1 MKKTLQ
7 KELKFQSLPNE
18 IEIVSSAKRKES
30 ISMLPN
36 LKTLNI
42 IEETKNTKINEE
54 FAIIQTMSPTTTIPA
69 KNNSKTKQTQ
79 QSSLSNDNE
88 INFKY
93 LKHVVL
99 KFVTSREYEVSKE
112 R

>member
-69 KNNSKTKQTQ
+69 KNNSKTKQT
-79 QSSLSNDNE
+79 SLSNDNE

>member
-18 IEIVSSAKRKES
+18 IEIVSSQKKKEPITYQKS
-30 ISMLPN
+30 V
-36 LKTLNI
+36 
-42 IEETKNTKINEE
+42 IEESKTKTNEE
-54 FAIIQTMSPTTTIPA
+54 FAIIQTMSPTTP
-69 KNNSKTKQTQ
+69 KNNVKTK
-79 QSSLSNDNE
+79 SLTNDNE

-99 KFVTSREYEVSKE
+99 KFITSREYEVSVF
-112 R
+112 RDVCLVYFNFV